1 MTLRPRLVFFGLPGH
16 GAIALQ
22 ALLQAGIR
30 PALTVTADA
39 GPVPLAPGSI
49 NLNRRRDALLRAYPD
64 PGELSRNAGIPCY
77 RDAPDRDLAPLLQA
91 VQDAHPDLIL
101 IATYFRILPEAVF
114 ALPRLGT
121 FNLHPS
127 LLPACRGPQPL
138 YWALRRGEAETGVTL
153 HRVDAGIDTGP
164 VCAQQRVPLTA
175 DDTFATACRRLDAP
189 FASLAVA
196 AVTDAALRAQQ
207 TAQDAT
213 QASFHPVPDAAARA
227 LQPATWTVQETLR
240 AVRAGNP
247 VFPVFLQGEDFTC
260 IVWEAE
266 AAAPRTQETIL
277 AVEND
282 TIYCRCAD
290 GVVRFTAYDLCYP

>member
-1 MTLRPRLVFFGLPGH
+1 MTTLPRLVFFGLPGH
-16 GAIALQ
+16 GAVALQ

-30 PALTVTADA
+30 PAITVTADA
-39 GPVPLAPGSI
+39 GPVPLTPDSV

-64 PGELSRNAGIPCY
+64 LGELCRRAGVPCY
-77 RDAPDRDLAPLLQA
+77 RDAPDRDLAPLLLA
-91 VQDAHPDLIL
+91 VREAQPDLIL
-101 IATYFRILPEAVF
+101 IATYFRILPEELF

-127 LLPACRGPQPL
+127 LLPAYRGPQPL
-138 YWALRRGEAETGVTL
+138 YWALRGGETATGVTL
-153 HRVDAGIDTGP
+153 HRVDAGVDTGP
-164 VCAQQRVPLTA
+164 VCAHQRVPLTA

-189 FASLAVA
+189 FAALAVA
-196 AVTDAALRAQQ
+196 TVTDAALRAQQ
-207 TAQDAT
+207 AAQNASE
-213 QASFHPVPDAAARA
+213 ASFHPVPDAAARA

-266 AAAPRTQETIL
+266 AAPHRVQATVLT
-277 AVEND
+277 VEND

-290 GVVRFTAYDLCYP
+290 GVVRFLAYDLCHL